1 MVDFLRLRLGTT
13 RLRALVL
20 LLALTG
26 LASLVL
32 NAFDAEALAWV
43 TPVQTLLALSVPA
56 GAVIILLAGM
66 EPSARTRWLA
76 ILIPVAGALLLIMV
90 VEQGLRLPLA
100 GVALGWMLAGWF
112 LFRPRQPRQVQQAIR
127 AMRRGDHEAARAA
140 MDALIG
146 AEPDVPAHYRLRA
159 EMHRLAGDLAGAQR
173 DYRHMT
179 RLAAQDAGAWNGLA
193 EVLLQAGRHEAAHEA
208 ALRAHSLAAGDW
220 VAGYNLG
227 MIEDRL
233 NLPQEALQ
241 HVGEAL
247 AVNVPDARHRLLLRL
262 YQLRALMRLGD
273 RDGAANA
280 LQHLQAEHRGLAE
293 WQTLLAHEQAEP
305 LRRVLAQDV
314 ELAQALMEDD
324 ISPECLIDGPAGG
337 SPGT

>member
-1 MVDFLRLRLGTT
+1 MLDFLRLRLGTA

-66 EPSARTRWLA
+66 EPSTRTRWLA
-76 ILIPVAGALLLIMV
+76 ILIPVAGALLLAMV

-100 GVALGWMLAGWF
+100 GVALGWLLAGWF
-112 LFRPRQPRQVQQAIR
+112 LFRPRQPRQLQRAIR

-140 MDALIG
+140 MDALIR

-159 EMHRLAGDLAGAQR
+159 EMQRLAGDLAGAQR
-173 DYRHMT
+173 DYRRMT

-193 EVLLQAGRHEAAHEA
+193 EVLLQAGRHAAAHEA
-208 ALRAHSLAAGDW
+208 ALRAHDLAAGDW
-220 VAGYNLG
+220 VASYNLG

-247 AVNVPDARHRLLLRL
+247 AMKVPDARHRLLLRL
-262 YQLRALMRLGD
+262 YQLRALVRLGD
-273 RDGAANA
+273 RGGALKA
-280 LQHLQAEHRGLAE
+280 LQHLRTERRGLAE

-305 LRRVLAQDV
+305 LRHVLAQDI
-314 ELAQALMEDD
+314 ELAQALMADETAL
-324 ISPECLIDGPAGG
+324 ERLLAGPAGG
-337 SPGT
+337 SPGA